1 MRALILSFF
10 VLLSAPAF
18 AADWSHYDNGRFGY
32 GIDIPPGFSGLGE
45 AGNGDGQVFRS
56 ASGRETLAVWAGN
69 ILDNDFSGEVNQRIA
84 SAQDEGWNIT
94 YQATTP
100 RWASYSGAQNGSVL
114 YARAIS
120 LCDGAQAAY
129 FTLEYSKLD
138 VVKLDPVVNRLVQS
152 LSGSGNC

>member
-10 VLLSAPAF
+10 VLLSAPVF

-56 ASGRETLAVWAGN
+56 ASGRETLTVWAGN
-69 ILDNDFSGEVNQRIA
+69 IVDTDFSGEVNQRIA
-84 SAQDEGWNIT
+84 AARDDGWNIT
-94 YQATTP
+94 YQSVTP
-100 RWASYSGAQNGSVL
+100 KWASYSGARNGSVL

-120 LCDGAQAAY
+120 LCDGTQAAY

-138 VVKLDPVVNRLVQS
+138 MVRLDPAVNRLVQS
-152 LSGSGNC
+152 LGGAGNC